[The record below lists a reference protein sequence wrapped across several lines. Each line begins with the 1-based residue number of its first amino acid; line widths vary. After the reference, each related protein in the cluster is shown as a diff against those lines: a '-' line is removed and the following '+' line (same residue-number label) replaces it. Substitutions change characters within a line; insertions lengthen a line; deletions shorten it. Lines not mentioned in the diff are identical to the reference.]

1 MRVRT
6 FRDKNMARIL
16 ARIKS
21 EMGPDAVILSNQ
33 TVRENGQCLCEIMAA
48 VESDE
53 DAPKAAAREKVL
65 TIPADPAQGNGARN
79 RPAAPRP
86 ETDPLVGMDVPGA
99 ASGDGWRREWD
110 EIRDHMMALLKP
122 GLKFDRLE
130 PRQRLALQYLE
141 REGVEDAVLLTL
153 FRSLADRGERTVL
166 PALSGMVGIKPL
178 PSDSWRQRVH
188 VLVGPSGAGKTTA
201 VLRLALARKRQHP
214 NAPVTVAALWDGST
228 GSAMLKRYAELSGL
242 AFKCVT
248 SPEEFRALWESLGPN
263 GWAFAEMPCLRGE
276 ESMDQRLRALGM
288 AGHPG
293 VAVHVALSPICS
305 TAQLRSFAARYR
317 ACAPG
322 SIVWTKLDEACNFG
336 TLINVAHAVDLP
348 VSALSHGPE
357 LNRNLTTANATDV
370 WKLIFKHQLPGE
382 AARDSQPGRGT
393 KQSATTA
400 KSAA

>member
-1 MRVRT
+1 MQVRT

-33 TVRENGQCLCEIMAA
+33 TVRENGHSLCEIMAA
-48 VESDE
+48 VESGDTAQPVSAQ
-53 DAPKAAAREKVL
+53 DKVVTMPQASPKSPPRRQPGRASRPGGETPPDLA
-65 TIPADPAQGNGARN
+65 IPSPPA
-79 RPAAPRP
+79 
-86 ETDPLVGMDVPGA
+86 
-99 ASGDGWRREWD
+99 GDDWRREWD
-110 EIRDHMMALLKP
+110 EIRDHMLALLKP

-130 PRQRLALQYLE
+130 PCQRLALQYLE

-153 FRSLADRGERTVL
+153 FRSLADGGERTVL
-166 PALSGMVGIKPL
+166 PALSRMVGIKPL
-178 PSDSWRQRVH
+178 PSGNWGQRVH
-188 VLVGPSGAGKTTA
+188 VLAGPSGAGKTTA

-214 NAPVTVAALWDGST
+214 DAPVTVAALWDGST
-228 GSAMLKRYAELSGL
+228 GSAMLKRYAELSGIT
-242 AFKCVT
+242 FQSVT
-248 SPEEFRALWESLGPN
+248 SPEEFRTLWESLGPN

-293 VAVHVALSPICS
+293 VAVHMVLSPTCATS
-305 TAQLRSFAARYR
+305 QLRSFASRYR

-322 SIVWTKLDEACNFG
+322 SIVWTKIDEACNFG
-336 TLINVAHAVDLP
+336 ALINVAHGMGLP

-357 LNRNLTTANATDV
+357 LNRNLSTASATDV

-382 AARDSQPGRGT
+382 ADRECPSGRGMKT
-393 KQSATTA
+393 DATTA